1 MGHTRRPEASGSV
14 PGALRERAGRSPH
27 GLKIRH
33 LRWYICGLVCLAT
46 IINYLDRQVFSILA
60 PDLQREIGWSELEY
74 GRIVIA
80 FQVAY
85 AVMMLVSGRIID
97 RIGTKLSFSLAVTAW
112 SAVEMAHALARS
124 AFGFGV
130 ARFFLALTEA
140 ANFPAAAKA
149 VSEWFGPSERAFATG
164 IFISGVGAGAIV
176 ASLTVPP
183 LAASVGWQWT
193 FVLTGLLGFL
203 WLVAWLAFYDKPQDH
218 PWLTDEERALVPT
231 QVETTSANRVP
242 WASLLS
248 YRETWAYG
256 LSKSLIDPVF
266 WFLMFWLPKFLA
278 ESHGIRGVAVVP
290 YLTAVY
296 ICADIGSLTAGYVS
310 SALVKRGWSLN
321 AARKVT
327 MTALTVIA
335 SPMIITAGLMR
346 DPVLAIVLIAIACGV
361 HQAWSAMVWTLP
373 TDLFPSRATATVA
386 GIGAAM
392 ASVVSILTAEFT
404 GQYLNLHPG
413 YYTPIFVVAGMLY
426 PLALLTVHLCSPT
439 LQQARL
445 PQ

>member
-1 MGHTRRPEASGSV
+1 MSHTSPPV
-14 PGALRERAGRSPH
+14 PPAVAVETRQAGR
-27 GLKIRH
+27 GVLAQRMKIRH

-60 PDLQREIGWSELEY
+60 PDLQRLIGWSELEY

-85 AVMMLVSGRIID
+85 AGMMLVSGRIID
-97 RIGTKLSFSLAVTAW
+97 RIGTKLSFGLAVVTW
-112 SAVEMAHALARS
+112 SLVEMGHALARS

-164 IFISGVGAGAIV
+164 IFISGVGAGAII

-183 LAASVGWQWT
+183 LAAAVGWQWT
-193 FVLTGLLGFL
+193 FVLTGALGFL
-203 WLVAWLAFYDKPQDH
+203 WFVAWIAFYDKPQNH
-218 PWLTDEERALVPT
+218 PWLTDEDRALVPQ
-231 QVETTSANRVP
+231 QVDAATAAKVP
-242 WASLLS
+242 WVSLLG

-256 LSKSLIDPVF
+256 LSKSLIDPIF

-310 SALVKRGWSLN
+310 SALVKRGWNLN
-321 AARKVT
+321 AARKIT
-327 MTALTVIA
+327 MLVLTALA
-335 SPMIITAGLMR
+335 SPTIVTAGFMR
-346 DPVLAIVLIAIACGV
+346 DPVIAIVLIATACGV

-373 TDLFPSRATATVA
+373 TDLFPSRATASVA
-386 GIGAAM
+386 GIGAAV
-392 ASVVSILTAEFT
+392 ASLVSIVTAEFT
-404 GQYLNLHPG
+404 GRYLNLHPG
-413 YYTPIFVVAGMLY
+413 YYAPIFVVAGLLY
-426 PLALLTVHLCSPT
+426 PLAFVVVHVFSPR
-439 LQQARL
+439 LEQAPL
-445 PQ
+445 PS

>member
-1 MGHTRRPEASGSV
+1 M
-14 PGALRERAGRSPH
+14 
-27 GLKIRH
+27 KIRH
-33 LRWYICGLVCLAT
+33 LRWYICGLVCVAT

-60 PDLQREIGWSELEY
+60 PELQKEIGWSELEY

-85 AVMMLVSGRIID
+85 AAMMLVSGRIID
-97 RIGTKLSFSLAVTAW
+97 RIGTKLSFGLAVVAW
-112 SAVEMAHALARS
+112 SAVEMAHALART

-193 FVLTGLLGFL
+193 FVLTGALGFC
-203 WLVAWLAFYDKPQDH
+203 WLLAWIAFYDKPQH
-218 PWLTDEERALVPT
+218 HRWLTDEERALVPVAEST
-231 QVETTSANRVP
+231 AAAASVS
-242 WASLLS
+242 WASLLA

-256 LSKSLIDPVF
+256 LSKSLIDPIF

-296 ICADIGSLTAGYVS
+296 ICADIGSLTAGFVS
-310 SALVKRGWSLN
+310 SALVKRGWGLN
-321 AARKVT
+321 AARKAT
-327 MTALTVIA
+327 MLTLTIVA
-335 SPMIITAGLMR
+335 SPMIITAGFMR
-346 DPVLAIVLIAIACGV
+346 SPAIAIVLIAIACGV

-373 TDLFPSRATATVA
+373 TDLFPSRATASVA
-386 GIGAAM
+386 GIGAAA
-392 ASVVSILTAEFT
+392 ASLVSIVTAEVT
-404 GQYLNLHPG
+404 GRYLNLHPG
-413 YYTPIFVVAGMLY
+413 YYTPIFVVAGLLY
-426 PLALLTVHLCSPT
+426 PLALVAVQVCSPR
-439 LQQARL
+439 LEQARL
-445 PQ
+445 PEPGTAVSAPVPVGRHA

>member
-1 MGHTRRPEASGSV
+1 MKV
-14 PGALRERAGRSPH
+14 
-27 GLKIRH
+27 RH
-33 LRWYICGLVCLAT
+33 LRWYICGLVCVAT

-60 PDLQREIGWSELEY
+60 PELQREIGWSEIEY

-85 AVMMLVSGRIID
+85 AAMMLVSGRIID
-97 RIGTKLSFSLAVTAW
+97 RIGTKLSFGIAVVAW
-112 SAVEMAHALARS
+112 SVVEMAHALARS

-193 FVLTGLLGFL
+193 FVLTGLLGFC
-203 WLVAWLAFYDKPQDH
+203 WLIAWMAFYDTPQRH
-218 PWLTDEERALVPT
+218 RWLTEEERALVPT
-231 QVETTSANRVP
+231 TADGAAAAASVP
-242 WASLLS
+242 WLSLMG

-256 LSKSLIDPVF
+256 LSKSLIDPIF

-296 ICADIGSLTAGYVS
+296 VCADMGSLTAGFVS
-310 SALVKRGWSLN
+310 SALVKRGWGLN

-327 MTALTVIA
+327 MLVLTMIA
-335 SPMIITAGLMR
+335 APTIITAGFMSN
-346 DPVLAIVLIAIACGV
+346 PAIAIVLIATACGV
-361 HQAWSAMVWTLP
+361 HQAWAAMVWTLP
-373 TDLFPSRATATVA
+373 TDLFPSRATASVA
-386 GIGAAM
+386 GIGAAA
-392 ASVVSILTAEFT
+392 ASIVSIVTAEVT
-404 GQYLNLHPG
+404 GRYLNLHPG

-426 PLALLTVHLCSPT
+426 PLALLAVHACSPR
-439 LQQARL
+439 LEQARL
-445 PQ
+445 PGAGAAAAGAIPAGRHA

>member
-1 MGHTRRPEASGSV
+1 
-14 PGALRERAGRSPH
+14 
-27 GLKIRH
+27 
-33 LRWYICGLVCLAT
+33 
-46 IINYLDRQVFSILA
+46 
-60 PDLQREIGWSELEY
+60 
-74 GRIVIA
+74 
-80 FQVAY
+80 
-85 AVMMLVSGRIID
+85 
-97 RIGTKLSFSLAVTAW
+97 
-112 SAVEMAHALARS
+112 MAHALARS

-203 WLVAWLAFYDKPQDH
+203 WLAAWLAFYDKPQDH

-231 QVETTSANRVP
+231 QVEATSANRVP
-242 WASLLS
+242 WASLLG

-327 MTALTVIA
+327 MIALTAVA

-386 GIGAAM
+386 GIGAAL

-426 PLALLTVHLCSPT
+426 PLALLAVHLCSPK

>member
-1 MGHTRRPEASGSV
+1 M
-14 PGALRERAGRSPH
+14 
-27 GLKIRH
+27 KIRH
-33 LRWYICGLVCLAT
+33 LRWYICGLVCVAT

-60 PDLQREIGWSELEY
+60 PELQREIGWSEIEY

-85 AVMMLVSGRIID
+85 AAMMLVSGRIID
-97 RIGTKLSFSLAVTAW
+97 RIGTKLSFGIAVVAW
-112 SAVEMAHALARS
+112 SVVEMAHALARS

-193 FVLTGLLGFL
+193 FVLTGLLGFC
-203 WLVAWLAFYDKPQDH
+203 WLIAWMAFYDTPQRH
-218 PWLTDEERALVPT
+218 RWLTEEERALVPT
-231 QVETTSANRVP
+231 TADGAAAAASVP
-242 WASLLS
+242 WLSLMG

-256 LSKSLIDPVF
+256 LSKSLIDPIF

-296 ICADIGSLTAGYVS
+296 VCADMGSLTAGFVS
-310 SALVKRGWSLN
+310 SALVKRGWGLN

-327 MTALTVIA
+327 MLVLTMIA
-335 SPMIITAGLMR
+335 APTIITAGFMSN
-346 DPVLAIVLIAIACGV
+346 PAIAIVLIATACGV
-361 HQAWSAMVWTLP
+361 HQAWAAMVWTLP
-373 TDLFPSRATATVA
+373 TDLFPSRATASVA
-386 GIGAAM
+386 GIGAAA
-392 ASVVSILTAEFT
+392 ASIVSIVTAEVT
-404 GQYLNLHPG
+404 GRYLNLHPG

-426 PLALLTVHLCSPT
+426 PLALLAVHACSPR
-439 LQQARL
+439 LEQARL
-445 PQ
+445 PGAGAAAAGAIPAGRHA

>member
-1 MGHTRRPEASGSV
+1 M
-14 PGALRERAGRSPH
+14 
-27 GLKIRH
+27 KIRN
-33 LRWYICGLVCLAT
+33 LRWYVCGLVFLAT
-46 IINYLDRQVFSILA
+46 VINYLDRQVFSILA
-60 PDLQREIGWSELEY
+60 PDLQKEIGWSELEY

-97 RIGTKLSFSLAVTAW
+97 RIGTKLSFSVAVLSW
-112 SAVEMAHALARS
+112 SLVEMAHALARS

-176 ASLTVPP
+176 ASLMVPP
-183 LAASVGWQWT
+183 LAAAVGWQWT
-193 FVLTGLLGFL
+193 FVVTGLLGFL
-203 WLVAWLAFYDKPQDH
+203 WFIAWVSLYQTPHAH
-218 PWLTDEERALVPT
+218 PWLTDEERALVPA
-231 QVETTSANRVP
+231 QVDKASAASVP
-242 WASLLS
+242 WVSLLG

-256 LSKSLIDPVF
+256 LSKSLIDPIF

-278 ESHGIRGVAVVP
+278 ESHGIRGVAVIP
-290 YLTAVY
+290 YLTGVY
-296 ICADIGSLTAGYVS
+296 ICADIGSLGAGFVS
-310 SALVKRGWSLN
+310 SVLVKRGWSLN

-327 MTALTVIA
+327 MLVLTIIA
-335 SPMIITAGLMR
+335 SPMIVTAGFMK
-346 DPVLAIVLIAIACGV
+346 DPVIGIALIAITCGV

-373 TDLFPSRATATVA
+373 TDLFPSRATASVA
-386 GIGAAM
+386 GIGAAA
-392 ASVVSILTAEFT
+392 ASIVSIVTAEFT
-404 GQYLNLHPG
+404 GRYLNLHPG

-426 PLALLTVHLCSPT
+426 PLALLVVHLCSPR
-439 LQQARL
+439 LEQAVL
-445 PQ
+445 PSHTATGVLT